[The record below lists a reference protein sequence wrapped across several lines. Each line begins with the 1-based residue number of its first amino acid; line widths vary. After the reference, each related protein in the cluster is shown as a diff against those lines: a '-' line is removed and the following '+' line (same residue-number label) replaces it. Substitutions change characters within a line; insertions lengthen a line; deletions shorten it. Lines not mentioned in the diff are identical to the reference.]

1 MYGCKKA
8 GIVNSRVS
16 FTSLREKRIPRLA
29 EASRG
34 ISLFEPE
41 I

>member
-1 MYGCKKA
+1 MCFWEQVE
-8 GIVNSRVS
+8 IVNSSVS
-16 FTSLREKRIPRLA
+16 FISLREKRIPRPA